1 MSVPNPFTPEIVGWA
16 QAAEGVYQIPSS
28 LSLSAAMLESSLGA
42 HTPPGTNNW
51 FGIKDPGAAGVATKE
66 QAPDGTWYEIKAG
79 FKAFATPA
87 EGFLYYGRLLGLG
100 VPYHDM
106 VTSFLKSPRGPADV
120 AALSHALTG
129 VYASAHEYGVELV
142 KIQEQYNLYQFDL
155 KGAKPVT
162 DSASTAITPTTAPV
176 IVAPPPAAP
185 SVKQTALNVGDA
197 LNLLLELA
205 DAAAE
210 AGVSSALALLP
221 GPLKAISMFFAPTV
235 IQGYIHSAFLQLE
248 TATQG
253 KTVTIDTS
261 NALVAM
267 VVQNIKDNE
276 PRLVSQLASLE
287 AWVAPMVATFL
298 GGKSAAGN

>member
-1 MSVPNPFTPEIVGWA
+1 MT
-16 QAAEGVYQIPSS
+16 
-28 LSLSAAMLESSLGA
+28 
-42 HTPPGTNNW
+42 
-51 FGIKDPGAAGVATKE
+51 DP
-66 QAPDGTWYEIKAG
+66 
-79 FKAFATPA
+79 
-87 EGFLYYGRLLGLG
+87 
-100 VPYHDM
+100 
-106 VTSFLKSPRGPADV
+106 
-120 AALSHALTG
+120 
-129 VYASAHEYGVELV
+129 
-142 KIQEQYNLYQFDL
+142 
-155 KGAKPVT
+155 
-162 DSASTAITPTTAPV
+162 ASTAITPATAPV

-185 SVKQTALNVGDA
+185 SVKQTSLNVGDA
-197 LNLLLELA
+197 LDLLLELA

-210 AGVSSALALLP
+210 AGVGSALALLP
-221 GPLKAISMFFAPTV
+221 GPLKAISLFFAPTV

-298 GGKSAAGN
+298 GGTATAAK